1 MSEKLK
7 SQISHLKTR
16 IAQLDQWGHEEE
28 SAAMTEHV
36 KTLEAE
42 VEAFERIEFEQSQL
56 ELEKLLKEKE
66 EKPKRTR
73 RRRTKKV
80 VEEDTPE

>member
-1 MSEKLK
+1 MDKLK
-7 SQISHLKTR
+7 AQISHLKMR
-16 IAQLDQWGHEEE
+16 ISQLDQFGYEDE
-28 SAAMTEHV
+28 SKAMTEDLR
-36 KTLEAE
+36 TLETELE
-42 VEAFERIEFEQSQL
+42 VLERDEFERSQL
-56 ELEKLLKEKE
+56 ELEKLLKEKG